1 MIWRSWPAQPTQH
14 QTNTVQVKADLWL
27 LPNLNVFAAV
37 GKIDGTVNLDV
48 DIDLDAFLPPPIC
61 RPMDPCGVK
70 RLNFDARVDAQTGTI
85 GATAVHGFDNW
96 YVSASLSRS
105 VTISNK
111 EASNVRATSA
121 GLRLGR
127 RWIYGRGNL
136 LSPYLGAAYL
146 DLDETI
152 TGVAR
157 APGAFPDGDRLEV
170 RYRAKLK
177 NQDQWSGVL
186 GLNIGLLSGLSF
198 QGEYNKSSNSE
209 RFQLSTT
216 YRF

>member
-1 MIWRSWPAQPTQH
+1 M
-14 QTNTVQVKADLWL
+14 N
-27 LPNLNVFAAV
+27 
-37 GKIDGTVNLDV
+37 
-48 DIDLDAFLPPPIC
+48 
-61 RPMDPCGVK
+61 PCGVK

-85 GATAVHGFDNW
+85 GFTAAHGFGNW
-96 YVSASLSRS
+96 FVSASVARS

-111 EASNVRATSA
+111 EASNVRATSG
-121 GLRLGR
+121 GLRVGR
-127 RWIYGRGNL
+127 RWLYGRGNL
-136 LSPYLGAAYL
+136 LSPYVGAAYL

-152 TGVAR
+152 TGVTR
-157 APGAFPDGDRLEV
+157 APGAFPDGETLEV
-170 RYRAKLK
+170 RYRANLK

-198 QGEYNKSSNSE
+198 QGEYNWSANSE